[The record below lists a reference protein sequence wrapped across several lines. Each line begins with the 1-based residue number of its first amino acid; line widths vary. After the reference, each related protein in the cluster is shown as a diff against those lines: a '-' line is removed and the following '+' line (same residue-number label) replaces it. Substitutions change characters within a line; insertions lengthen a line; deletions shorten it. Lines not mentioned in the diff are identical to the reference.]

1 MMATPTRVLRVT
13 QSQVN
18 SLDDASLARAK
29 LSYFNTILS
38 HSQNLKGP
46 KSGFYWDS
54 EIQSFIESHKSV
66 SSLNHVKEKISA
78 SKNSKERALL
88 NKQKDDLSHV
98 IKKSTKNIM
107 KYLRPNHDSTSPHLS
122 VRINREK
129 IKNYTQVTLPVDP
142 EDANVVVTVEKSFG
156 MLLVFVK
163 SFKKAQINARKL
175 FDMSSLGYYG
185 VTLFMAESFVT
196 SVLKEV
202 KKPDENEVTV
212 ATPSNLLG
220 GTIEKS
226 GNVAS
231 TPNDPPLT
239 EKDSNSLDDA
249 NDSGDVVHAEG
260 AGFAGEKTHAE
271 GAGFA
276 GEKTHADGAGFAGEK
291 THAEGAELKLVAKS
305 SDIERANDSGDVDK
319 ATAKGAE
326 LKVVAKVADYER
338 DYDDDSP
345 GSEDNAYW
353 GRKDCLSQFCSD
365 MTGNMDQ
372 KKFKNVTISVWTH
385 HFHDD
390 RMTYRQAYLYKTHY
404 HILQVS
410 CNDTYFSLFREL
422 ISWPTSFRQV
432 CDHLA
437 VLFGDHGWPFTVSYF
452 DKGKS
457 FNSARYRM
465 KPGCTNNDRQL
476 FDGRTPFGFV
486 ENEHV
491 GEAAYVLNVSYLQ

>member
-29 LSYFNTILS
+29 LSYINTILS
-38 HSQNLKGP
+38 HTQNLKGH
-46 KSGFYWDS
+46 KSGYYWDS

-98 IKKSTKNIM
+98 IKKSTKNIL
-107 KYLRPNHDSTSPHLS
+107 KCLRPNHDSTSPHLS

-202 KKPDENEVTV
+202 KKPDENEVTA

-231 TPNDPPLT
+231 TTNDPPLT

-271 GAGFA
+271 GA
-276 GEKTHADGAGFAGEK
+276 
-291 THAEGAELKLVAKS
+291 ELKLVAKS
-305 SDIERANDSGDVDK
+305 SDIERANDSGDVVHAEGAGERANDSGDVDK

-390 RMTYRQAYLYKTHY
+390 RMTYSQAYHYKTHH

-437 VLFGDHGWPFTVSYF
+437 VMFGDHGWPFTVSYF

-476 FDGRTPFGFV
+476 FDGTTQFGLV
-486 ENEHV
+486 KNEHV